1 MSNVDPSKQPEYV
14 KKICETYK
22 PNLAEGIKKMSNFV
36 GILFEYILH
45 VANQYQDFE
54 PFVKILRKLAE
65 SSTSSRQ
72 PPPPPH
78 QQQQSTMNH
87 WLKSS

>member
-22 PNLAEGIKKMSNFV
+22 PNLAEGNKEKMSNFV

-65 SSTSSRQ
+65 SSTSSRA
-72 PPPPPH
+72 PPPP
-78 QQQQSTMNH
+78 QQQQQKLTMNH
-87 WLKSS
+87 